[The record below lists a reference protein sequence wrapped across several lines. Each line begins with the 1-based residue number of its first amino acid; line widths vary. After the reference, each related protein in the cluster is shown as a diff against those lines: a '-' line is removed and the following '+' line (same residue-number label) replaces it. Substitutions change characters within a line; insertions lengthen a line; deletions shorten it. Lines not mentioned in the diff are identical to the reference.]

1 MANEEDDPV
10 VQEVTAAPALCRAA
24 GSGTGSLPSS
34 GRPGACCC
42 PSPSPGTPPSPGACL
57 AEPRSLQVSDPAS
70 WSEASLTSR
79 WSRGLPRAHALAPRL
94 GLASPGHGRQSP
106 STKVQAWRK
115 QRLRPGRLVCKAK
128 ASAWRD
134 NSYSVTLLGERMGLT
149 TPPSSDSVAR
159 SCSLGPPG
167 LWQRCR
173 GGEEVFLPLGSVGLW
188 GGTGR
193 QWGGSFQPPRSGPL
207 RGLWAFAPF
216 TRASS
221 PVPGV
226 DGPSLVQRPG
236 G

>member
-1 MANEEDDPV
+1 MASRVRTPC
-10 VQEVTAAPALCRAA
+10 T
-24 GSGTGSLPSS
+24 PS
-34 GRPGACCC
+34 
-42 PSPSPGTPPSPGACL
+42 
-57 AEPRSLQVSDPAS
+57 
-70 WSEASLTSR
+70 
-79 WSRGLPRAHALAPRL
+79 ALAPRL

-134 NSYSVTLLGERMGLT
+134 NSHSVTLLGERMGLT

-188 GGTGR
+188 GGPK
-193 QWGGSFQPPRSGPL
+193 GSGEAVSSPPGQAPSGASGPL
-207 RGLWAFAPF
+207 RPSHV
-216 TRASS
+216 R
-221 PVPGV
+221 PP
-226 DGPSLVQRPG
+226 PSLGSMAPRSSRGLEAREFGSRAGPG
-236 G
+236 SRTRGAGWGGEC

>member
-1 MANEEDDPV
+1 MLSVPFAWN
-10 VQEVTAAPALCRAA
+10 PALPRCLPGRAP
-24 GSGTGSLPSS
+24 LPS
-34 GRPGACCC
+34 G
-42 PSPSPGTPPSPGACL
+42 L
-57 AEPRSLQVSDPAS
+57 RSSFLV
-70 WSEASLTSR
+70 
-79 WSRGLPRAHALAPRL
+79 RGLPDQPRGHVASRVRTPCTPSALAPHL

-134 NSYSVTLLGERMGLT
+134 NSHSVTLLGERMGLT

-221 PVPGV
+221 PLPGV